1 MLCYPIP
8 HRLST
13 MSFLFNHS
21 LYMSFLEPLDT
32 EMGERRGEV
41 GHEID
46 PMENRVCQ
54 QGGVGGAGKKTKGA
68 VGQTYPNLECH
79 RKGHML

>member
-8 HRLST
+8 HRLSKI
-13 MSFLFNHS
+13 SFLFNHS

-32 EMGERRGEV
+32 EMGERRGGV

-46 PMENRVCQ
+46 PIENWVCQ
-54 QGGVGGAGKKTKGA
+54 QGGVGGVGKKKKGRGGA
-68 VGQTYPNLECH
+68 NIPNLECH
-79 RKGHML
+79 RKGHMR